1 MNIGKKNSIIQ
12 NVQGNFYNYI
22 SIMSKGLSR
31 SEKKFL
37 KDIVRGILLSKTP
50 IIRRAAQELKE
61 DISIKKTRKRFIYHL
76 DKKELTEKLEN
87 NQLTYLCHNTD
98 INDLFI
104 VDKSDICKKYS
115 KKQEGLSR
123 VRDGN
128 SGKLVNGYETIN
140 IMSVKKKYGEVT
152 NKDKEEYEL
161 RILASKLYS
170 NKKEIDTSKQIIFDT
185 MINIIIASNNK
196 GVFVFDREF
205 DDKHIYRFFR
215 DNESSFIIR
224 SMGKRDLYYKGEKIG
239 FKKLVRKVKLSHYF
253 NVKEEQFR
261 AGIIDVE
268 IPLDP
273 HPRKKNSDLFPAKLF
288 VGKYNNGGYWY
299 ILFSLPNHKNLSKKE
314 LTEFVFNSYGFRWK
328 IEEYHRHI
336 KKEYRWEDIQLG
348 TYQRLK
354 ALNVILSIVAN
365 FIYKMGSLKYH
376 FISAF
381 QHLMIDVKRKI
392 DKIPKFF
399 YYRISSV
406 IRECFLELKRYKKI
420 KYKITSSKVIQYT
433 LPFY

>member
-1 MNIGKKNSIIQ
+1 
-12 NVQGNFYNYI
+12 
-22 SIMSKGLSR
+22 
-31 SEKKFL
+31 
-37 KDIVRGILLSKTP
+37 
-50 IIRRAAQELKE
+50 
-61 DISIKKTRKRFIYHL
+61 
-76 DKKELTEKLEN
+76 
-87 NQLTYLCHNTD
+87 
-98 INDLFI
+98 
-104 VDKSDICKKYS
+104 
-115 KKQEGLSR
+115 
-123 VRDGN
+123 
-128 SGKLVNGYETIN
+128 
-140 IMSVKKKYGEVT
+140 
-152 NKDKEEYEL
+152 
-161 RILASKLYS
+161 
-170 NKKEIDTSKQIIFDT
+170 
-185 MINIIIASNNK
+185 
-196 GVFVFDREF
+196 
-205 DDKHIYRFFR
+205 
-215 DNESSFIIR
+215 
-224 SMGKRDLYYKGEKIG
+224 MGKRDLYYKGEKIG

-273 HPRKKNSDLFPAKLF
+273 HPRKKNPDLFSAKLF
-288 VGKYNNGGYWY
+288 VGKYNKGGYWY

-314 LTEFVFNSYGFRWK
+314 LTEFVFNSYGLRWK

-381 QHLMIDVKRKI
+381 QHLMMDVKGKI

-406 IRECFLELKRYKKI
+406 IRECFLGLKRYKKI
-420 KYKITSSKVIQYT
+420 KYKITYSKVIQYT